1 MKLVFKTVRWEVVNL
16 FEVRKNNCVHSST
29 KLNKTKEKTASNKG
43 SSQNG
48 FSLEYQR
55 SILNSI
61 KEI

>member
-16 FEVRKNNCVHSST
+16 FKVRKNNCVHLST

-43 SSQNG
+43 NSQNA

-55 SILNSI
+55 SI
-61 KEI
+61 